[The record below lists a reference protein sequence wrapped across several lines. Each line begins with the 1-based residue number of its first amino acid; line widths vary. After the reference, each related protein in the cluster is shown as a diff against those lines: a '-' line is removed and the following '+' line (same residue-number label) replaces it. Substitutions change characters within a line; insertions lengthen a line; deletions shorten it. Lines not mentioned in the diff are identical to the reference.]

1 MLHAQLPP
9 ASAVF
14 ARVLAPLL
22 LALSALA
29 QPVQA
34 QPVTRITWATA
45 ESSATGRGAA
55 DANGMTGR
63 LVDFLRP
70 RWPEVQHEILI
81 ANAKRGWQMIE
92 AGQLVCRANTVR
104 TPEREKLAYFTNM
117 QLTPP
122 VQLIVRRDRVA
133 LLPRNAAGEV
143 VLPRLLADSRLRGAL
158 VDGRSYGT
166 AVDQQLADVAQHKQ
180 VTLYSPKD
188 FGGRLLQMLTL
199 DRADYA
205 IDFDMALVMLDS
217 PQALQ
222 ALQSLPIQGA
232 SEPVMGAV
240 ACPRTPWGLAA
251 IRGIDRILGSPAGAA
266 MLRDSLQRW
275 LTPEARA
282 HYGAQMD
289 AFYRERAKP
298 TAALQKR

>member
-1 MLHAQLPP
+1 ML
-9 ASAVF
+9 
-14 ARVLAPLL
+14 ARSLSLLILVLA
-22 LALSALA
+22 ALA
-29 QPVQA
+29 PCAQA
-34 QPVTRITWATA
+34 QPVTRITWVTA
-45 ESSATGRGAA
+45 DSSPPGRNSTESH
-55 DANGMTGR
+55 GMTGR

-70 RWPEVQHEILI
+70 RWPQVQHEILI

-92 AGQLVCRANTVR
+92 AGQQVCRANTVR
-104 TPEREKLAYFTNM
+104 TPEREKQAYFTDM

-122 VQLIVRRDRVA
+122 VQLIVRRDRLA

-143 VLPRLLADSRLRGAL
+143 LLPRLLADPRLRGAL

-166 AVDQQLADVAQHKQ
+166 AVDTQLSDLAQHKQ

-188 FGGRLLQMLTL
+188 FGGRLLQMLVL

-217 PQALQ
+217 AEALKT
-222 ALQSLPIQGA
+222 LQSLPIQGA

-266 MLRDSLQRW
+266 MLRDSFQRW

-289 AFYRERAKP
+289 AFYRERAQP

>member
-1 MLHAQLPP
+1 
-9 ASAVF
+9 
-14 ARVLAPLL
+14 VLARALPLL
-22 LALSALA
+22 ILALAALA
-29 QPVQA
+29 PRVQA
-34 QPVTRITWATA
+34 QPVTRITWVTA
-45 ESSATGRGAA
+45 DTNNPGRAAA

-70 RWPEVQHEILI
+70 RWPQVEHEILI

-92 AGQLVCRANTVR
+92 AGQQVCRANTVR

-122 VQLIVRRDRVA
+122 VQLIVRRDRVT

-143 VLPRLLADSRLRGAL
+143 VLPRLLADTRLRGAL

-166 AVDQQLADVAQHKQ
+166 AVDEQLSDLARHKQ

-188 FGGRLLQMLTL
+188 FGGRLLQMLAL

-205 IDFDMALVMLDS
+205 IDFDMALVMVDS
-217 PQALQ
+217 TQALQ

-251 IRGIDRILGSPAGAA
+251 IRGIDRAMGSPAGAT
-266 MLRDSLQRW
+266 MLRESLQRW

-282 HYGAQMD
+282 HYGARMD
-289 AFYRERAKP
+289 AFYRERARP
-298 TAALQKR
+298 TAALQQR